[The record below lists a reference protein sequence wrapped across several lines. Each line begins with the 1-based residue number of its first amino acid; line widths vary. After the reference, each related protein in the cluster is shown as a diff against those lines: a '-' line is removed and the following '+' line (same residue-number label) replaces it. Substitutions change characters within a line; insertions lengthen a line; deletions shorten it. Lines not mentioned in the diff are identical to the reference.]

1 MNREMFTTKKPVVIT
16 ESALEITLRKERGIT
31 REEMKKQLNEYVP
44 STKFDDYLTSTAKS
58 FNGIHATV
66 TNIEGMIQII
76 LGELSAM
83 RKENREFRQE
93 GAKT

>member
-1 MNREMFTTKKPVVIT
+1 MYQV
-16 ESALEITLRKERGIT
+16 
-31 REEMKKQLNEYVP
+31 Q
-44 STKFDDYLTSTAKS
+44 KFDDYLTSTAKS